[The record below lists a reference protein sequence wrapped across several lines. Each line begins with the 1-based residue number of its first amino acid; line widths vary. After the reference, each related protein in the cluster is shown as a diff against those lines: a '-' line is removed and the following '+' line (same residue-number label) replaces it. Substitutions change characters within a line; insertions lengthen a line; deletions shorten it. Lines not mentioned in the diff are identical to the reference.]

1 MNSITP
7 INSAQQRHKDR
18 EMLESIRYQKESLR
32 KVMEGLE
39 RLERDLEKNLGIN
52 PDEPED
58 AA

>member
-1 MNSITP
+1 MSVTD

-18 EMLESIRYQKESLR
+18 GMLESIRHQKENLR

-39 RLERDLEKNLGIN
+39 RLERDLQKNLGIN
-52 PDEPED
+52 PDGGD

>member
-1 MNSITP
+1 MSTITSIA
-7 INSAQQRHKDR
+7 SAQQRHKDR
-18 EMLESIRYQKESLR
+18 EMLESIRHQKDNLR

-52 PDEPED
+52 PDGGD

>member
-1 MNSITP
+1 MNSVTP

-18 EMLESIRYQKESLR
+18 EMLESIRHQKENLR

-39 RLERDLEKNLGIN
+39 RLERDLQKNLGIN
-52 PDEPED
+52 PDGGD